1 LQVLQWAIWN
11 NRNKMAIELVYFPP
25 TKPTDIVSNGMT
37 FLHKRAK
44 NFGSAD
50 VAHAAGEVAA

>member
-1 LQVLQWAIWN
+1 
-11 NRNKMAIELVYFPP
+11 MAIELVYFPP

-50 VAHAAGEVAA
+50 VEHAAGEVAA

>member
-1 LQVLQWAIWN
+1 
-11 NRNKMAIELVYFPP
+11 MAIELVYFPP

-50 VAHAAGEVAA
+50 VEQPVKWRHDFVPLKSNVSDIREI